1 MSDIDKSPTFH
12 PLHIAGLTISDT
24 RILETDA
31 SGALLAERL
40 QAAGHYLVDRQ
51 IVRDDISTIRNQVK
65 LWAEDEGVDVILSTG
80 GTGFMERDLTPEA
93 IRPLLVKEMDG
104 FAVLFHFASQQTVG
118 ISTLQ
123 SRALAGQVGNSFI
136 FCLPGSPGAC
146 RDGWDMVLAQEL
158 DSRHR
163 PCSLAGVIPRLMH
176 ICA

>member
-1 MSDIDKSPTFH
+1 MSDIDKNPTFH
-12 PLHIAGLTISDT
+12 PLNIAVLTISDT
-24 RILETDA
+24 RILETDT

-40 QAAGHYLVDRQ
+40 QAAGHDLVDRQ

>member
-12 PLHIAGLTISDT
+12 PLNIAVLTISDT
-24 RILETDA
+24 RILETDT

-93 IRPLLVKEMDG
+93 IRPLLDKEMDG
-104 FAVLFHFASQQTVG
+104 FSVLFHLASQQTVG